1 MIILIAHHV
10 LVLQLHCA
18 LFLLSTSEISSCSYC
33 GFFSVFAFFLTCILI
48 SFLDLSLLSPISC
61 PFKAQPANCLAI
73 PSVDSQSHQLHVLS
87 SSSNNLRIYPIL
99 NNGRENHP
107 ISLISVCRK
116 NGWEAR
122 RDLTPATK
130 ECGYMHTE
138 THTCTEREIKR
149 EQKETRQQGED
160 AQEEWRKM
168 KTFIVNS

>member
-18 LFLLSTSEISSCSYC
+18 LFRLHQKFHPVLIV
-33 GFFSVFAFFLTCILI
+33 GFFSVFACFLTRILI
-48 SFLDLSLLSPISC
+48 SFPDLSLPSAISC
-61 PFKAQPANCLAI
+61 PFTAQPANCLAI
-73 PSVDSQSHQLHVLS
+73 PSVDSQSHQLHILS
-87 SSSNNLRIYPIL
+87 SSGNNWRIYPIL

-107 ISLISVCRK
+107 SSLISVCRK

-149 EQKETRQQGED
+149 EQKETR
-160 AQEEWRKM
+160 
-168 KTFIVNS
+168 